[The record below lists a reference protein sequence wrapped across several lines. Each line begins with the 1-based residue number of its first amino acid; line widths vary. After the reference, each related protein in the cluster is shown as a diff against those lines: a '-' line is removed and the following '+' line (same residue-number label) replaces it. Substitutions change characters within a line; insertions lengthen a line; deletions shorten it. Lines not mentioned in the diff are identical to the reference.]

1 MKEFNR
7 RKTHD
12 RSVWFKDDPV
22 IVSIVERYLCLQ
34 NWANLL
40 RSGQAG
46 VFDWHRN
53 KISFFKDPF

>member
-12 RSVWFKDDPV
+12 RRVWFKDDPV

-34 NWANLL
+34 N
-40 RSGQAG
+40 
-46 VFDWHRN
+46 
-53 KISFFKDPF
+53 